1 MFFFPEPR
9 RRNSDSGAPN
19 DRLQTSAINIPS
31 RTNSNSPRS
40 YEPLTGSLPNGRSS
54 HEPGSS
60 MLREIG
66 NNSGY
71 LKSSKMGL
79 KGELAGGPQSG
90 RSSRSSSLASDR
102 SPTGSIGSIT
112 GSIASTESRWV
123 VPRLFYRVGKLKF
136 CDGSYAL
143 QPKTL
148 KFPEVC

>member
-1 MFFFPEPR
+1 MFFLPEPR
-9 RRNSDSGAPN
+9 RRNSDSSAPN
-19 DRLQTSAINIPS
+19 DRLQSSAMNIPS

-40 YEPLTGSLPNGRSS
+40 YEPHTGSLPNGRSS

-60 MLREIG
+60 MLPIG

-148 KFPEVC
+148 RFCRVC